1 MHEFES
7 FETAKFVGRLLG
19 RGDWGSFIDKVKD
32 VIPEVSLP
40 AGAELAGR
48 AGSAQAMYWI
58 LEGGRSCGVALMAL
72 EACKHWRRQAAVVHP
87 AKPQPLLAAAC
98 LPVCLPACSCT
109 SAGGCAGGAD

>member
-48 AGSAQAMYWI
+48 AGSAQAGQRGDV
-58 LEGGRSCGVALMAL
+58 LDTGGRQVL
-72 EACKHWRRQAAVVHP
+72 R
-87 AKPQPLLAAAC
+87 
-98 LPVCLPACSCT
+98 
-109 SAGGCAGGAD
+109 GGTDGTGSM